1 MNRSDAEQEIDR
13 IRDAIDRVD
22 EVIVRLLNQRAKYAI
37 EIGEIKGILGL
48 PIYAPE
54 REKDVLQSVGREP
67 VEITIT
73 DTRRKVLLRER
84 RPVDEF
90 GALTGSFT
98 IPASASLGDYSY
110 LGENCEVADA
120 VIGKFTAIAN
130 SVRIGAPNH
139 PMGRPSQHRFT
150 YCPEYYEATATRDR
164 DFFAERRSDRVIV
177 GNDCWIGHA
186 AILLPGVTVGDGAVI
201 AAGAVVSRS
210 VPPYTIVGG
219 VPARA
224 IRKRF
229 PDSVAE
235 SLRRIA
241 WWDWPDEI
249 IFERLSDFRSE
260 AIVQFCERYDPAP
273 APGR

>member
-1 MNRSDAEQEIDR
+1 MDASHRPKIAETIVHET
-13 IRDAIDRVD
+13 
-22 EVIVRLLNQRAKYAI
+22 VRLREAQIGRRCEVLGNTRI
-37 EIGEIKGILGL
+37 E
-48 PIYAPE
+48 Y
-54 REKDVLQSVGREP
+54 
-67 VEITIT
+67 
-73 DTRRKVLLRER
+73 
-84 RPVDEF
+84 
-90 GALTGSFT
+90 
-98 IPASASLGDYSY
+98 ASLGDYSY

-164 DFFAERRSDRVIV
+164 DFFAERRGDRVIV
-177 GNDCWIGHA
+177 GNDCLDRACRH
-186 AILLPGVTVGDGAVI
+186 P
-201 AAGAVVSRS
+201 AAGRNGRRRCGDCRGRRRQPRMCRPIRS
-210 VPPYTIVGG
+210 SAAF
-219 VPARA
+219 PARP
-224 IRKRF
+224 IRQRF

-260 AIVQFCERYDPAP
+260 AIEAFCERYDPALARPVDRKADADAPLRASTLP
-273 APGR
+273 ARPHPEDASSRVSKDEWHRRPHGS

>member
-1 MNRSDAEQEIDR
+1 MDNSHRPKIAET
-13 IRDAIDRVD
+13 
-22 EVIVRLLNQRAKYAI
+22 IVHETAR
-37 EIGEIKGILGL
+37 
-48 PIYAPE
+48 
-54 REKDVLQSVGREP
+54 
-67 VEITIT
+67 
-73 DTRRKVLLRER
+73 LREAQIGR
-84 RPVDEF
+84 RCEVLGNTRIEY
-90 GALTGSFT
+90 
-98 IPASASLGDYSY
+98 ASLGDYSY

-150 YCPEYYEATATRDR
+150 YCPEYYEATATRDH
-164 DFFAERRSDRVIV
+164 DFFAERRGDRVIV

-186 AILLPGVTVGDGAVI
+186 VILLPGVTVGDGAVI

-235 SLRRIA
+235 RLCRIA

-260 AIVQFCERYDPAP
+260 AIEQFCERYDPAL
-273 APGR
+273 ARATTS